1 MANTFKVK
9 TDAAA
14 PATAGQFDTFYTAP
28 SPSTTAIVLGL
39 MVCNVK
45 TSQVTATVRLNT
57 NTVDVETNQPV
68 LLVQD
73 VPIPV
78 GSSVELLAGNKVV
91 LQTTDFLEIDCD
103 TTAGVDV
110 TLSIMEIT

>member
-14 PATAGQFDTFYTAP
+14 PASAGTFDTVYTVP
-28 SPSTTAIVLGL
+28 SSTTSIVLGL

-45 TSQVTATVRLNT
+45 TSQVTASVRLNT
-57 NTVDVETNQPV
+57 NTVDTETNQTV

-91 LQTTDFLEIDCD
+91 MQTTDFLEIDCD

>member
-14 PATAGQFDTFYTAP
+14 PASAGTFDSVYTVP
-28 SPSTTAIVLGL
+28 SSTTAIVLGL

-45 TSQVTATVRLNT
+45 TSQVTASVRLNT
-57 NTVDVETNQPV
+57 NTVDTETNQTV

-91 LQTTDFLEIDCD
+91 MQTTDFLEIDCD

>member
-14 PATAGQFDTFYTAP
+14 PASAGNFDTIYTAP
-28 SPSTTAIVLGL
+28 SSTTAIVLGL

-45 TSQVTATVRLNT
+45 DSQVTASVRLT

>member
-14 PATAGQFDTFYTAP
+14 PASAGSFDTIYTAP
-28 SPSTTAIVLGL
+28 SSTTAIVLGL

-45 TSQVTATVRLNT
+45 TSQVTASVRLNT
-57 NTVDVETNQPV
+57 NTVDVETNEPV

>member
-1 MANTFKVK
+1 MANTFKIK

-14 PATAGQFDTFYTAP
+14 PASAGNFDTFYTAP
-28 SPSTTAIVLGL
+28 SSTTAIVLGL

-45 TSQVTATVRLNT
+45 TSQVTASVRLNT

-78 GSSVELLAGNKVV
+78 GSSVDLLAGTKVV
-91 LQTTDFLEIDCD
+91 LQSTAFLELDCG
-103 TTAGVDV
+103 TTAGLAFA
-110 TLSIMEIT
+110 LSIMEIT